1 MAIGDLEDNF
11 NWYLFD
17 INGYSETGW
26 QSKNNK
32 WYYYDNIIGEM
43 LINSWLEE
51 NNIRYLLKAAGSMA
65 IGEIVINGVI
75 NCFDV
80 SEKFTETKALEK
92 IRCYM
97 LNF

>member
-1 MAIGDLEDNF
+1 
-11 NWYLFD
+11 
-17 INGYSETGW
+17 
-26 QSKNNK
+26 
-32 WYYYDNIIGEM
+32 M

-51 NNIRYLLKAAGSMA
+51 NNIRYLLKVAGSMA